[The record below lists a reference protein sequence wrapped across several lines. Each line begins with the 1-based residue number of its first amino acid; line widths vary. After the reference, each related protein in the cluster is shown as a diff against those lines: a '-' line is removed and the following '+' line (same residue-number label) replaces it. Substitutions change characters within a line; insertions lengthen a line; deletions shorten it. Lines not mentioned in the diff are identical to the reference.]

1 MNMNKK
7 KILDSFLN
15 LINGEENINK
25 KQNDASETSEER
37 FIKSIYLENTD
48 NSQMPVPEKYM
59 DLILKKAANQKIA
72 KNSFNLKKSFT
83 QIFSLHPISVY
94 AVSAISFILLIS
106 TFELYRINFRDNV
119 IQISSIN
126 SNSKNETTLI
136 DKGSILYEK
145 GIEIKALE
153 KGEIGQELNSSH
165 RNILSHLTPKNPDNL
180 KNNQQIRNI
189 FFKKGKW
196 QVNTHHEQLEMQT
209 WFHFPGGG
217 IRPIGTAFNIN
228 IEKQQTTV
236 ELTEGKIESYT
247 LNKDGIL
254 MGITIESAPFKGVYN
269 SEEII
274 KNIKNKII
282 LNEKEKKLEEE
293 KTVKNEI
300 QNQYQNKNS
309 ISNFD
314 DNINSDDTF
323 SEDFMEKEPEE
334 DTDNSEE

>member
-1 MNMNKK
+1 MNKK